1 MDHMQMLCVASASSD
16 EHMSGHALM
25 ASAPPTQHVRDH
37 PDVKYPHKID
47 DDMAAGDI
55 LRLLDL
61 SNRLPLDGEITP
73 VMAWAMVINDGQ
85 FAAFTHDDF
94 TRIQENLMPKVRC
107 YGYVC
112 LFFHSFSI
120 TCVRFQKLT
129 CVPCSFGAVLEE
141 FEVRD
146 AIEDI
151 ILGRLK
157 MFTGLAMN

>member
-1 MDHMQMLCVASASSD
+1 
-16 EHMSGHALM
+16 M

-47 DDMAAGDI
+47 DDMAPGDI

-85 FAAFTHDDF
+85 FAAFKHDDF
-94 TRIQENLMPKVRC
+94 ARIQENLMPKVRC
-107 YGYVC
+107 YGYVYP
-112 LFFHSFSI
+112 FFSSPSR
-120 TCVRFQKLT
+120 VYVSEAKL
-129 CVPCSFGAVLEE
+129 CPCSFGAVLEE